1 MTNEEYK
8 AREERMYSV
17 VRAISVKALNVLTNG
32 KTLINKGFD
41 DCSEGFRYQKHLFNV
56 GYGFSDLTDL
66 VEELGKVLFELE
78 IEYKHGDKHERT

>member
-8 AREERMYSV
+8 EREERMYSV
-17 VRAISVKALNVLTNG
+17 VQAISGKTLNVLKNG
-32 KTLINKGFD
+32 RSIINVAYD

-78 IEYKHGDKHERT
+78 IEYKQNHKP